1 MKCLKDNAAFQ
12 GSKET
17 PEQIYLQEN
26 QLKFDSERGP
36 IINDVVINEK
46 WSEHLEY
53 FSNRKLQNFDNL
65 QKLFQITPQINEKI
79 DLEIATQRYVARLEN
94 NQEKLLQL
102 KAIIQILN
110 QYYVLFCV
118 INNHS

>member
-1 MKCLKDNAAFQ
+1 MRCLKINPTFQ

-26 QLKFDSERGP
+26 QLSFDSERGP
-36 IINDVVINEK
+36 VIKDVVINEK

-65 QKLFQITPQINEKI
+65 PKLFQITPQINEKI
-79 DLEIATQRYVARLEN
+79 DLEIATQRYVERLGN
-94 NQEKLLQL
+94 TQEKLLEL
-102 KAIIQILN
+102 KAIIQVLN
-110 QYYVLFCV
+110 QYYVMFYET
-118 INNHS
+118 NNFK

>member
-1 MKCLKDNAAFQ
+1 MFKKLTQLFQ

-26 QLKFDSERGP
+26 QLRFDSEHGP
-36 IINDVVINEK
+36 VIKNVVINEK

-65 QKLFQITPQINEKI
+65 PKLFQITPQINEKI
-79 DLEIATQRYVARLEN
+79 DLEIATQRYVERLGNTE
-94 NQEKLLQL
+94 QKLLEL
-102 KAIIQILN
+102 KSVIQILN
-110 QYYVLFCV
+110 QYYALFLRDK
-118 INNHS
+118 

>member
-1 MKCLKDNAAFQ
+1 MFKKLTQLFQ

-26 QLKFDSERGP
+26 QLRFDSEHGP
-36 IINDVVINEK
+36 MIKNVVINEK

-65 QKLFQITPQINEKI
+65 PKLFQITPQINEKI
-79 DLEIATQRYVARLEN
+79 DLEIATQRYVERLGNTE
-94 NQEKLLQL
+94 QKLLEL
-102 KAIIQILN
+102 KSVIQILN
-110 QYYVLFCV
+110 QYYVLFLRDK
-118 INNHS
+118 

>member
-1 MKCLKDNAAFQ
+1 MFKKLTQLFQ

-26 QLKFDSERGP
+26 QLRFDSEHGP
-36 IINDVVINEK
+36 MIKNVVINEK

-65 QKLFQITPQINEKI
+65 PKLFQITPQINEKI
-79 DLEIATQRYVARLEN
+79 DLEIATQRYVERLGNTE
-94 NQEKLLQL
+94 QKLLEL
-102 KAIIQILN
+102 KVVIQILN
-110 QYYVLFCV
+110 QYYVLFLRDK
-118 INNHS
+118 

>member
-1 MKCLKDNAAFQ
+1 MFKKLTQLFQ

-26 QLKFDSERGP
+26 QLRFDSEHGP
-36 IINDVVINEK
+36 MIKNVVINEK

-65 QKLFQITPQINEKI
+65 PKLFQITPQINEKI
-79 DLEIATQRYVARLEN
+79 DLEIATQRYVERLGNTE
-94 NQEKLLQL
+94 QKLLEL
-102 KAIIQILN
+102 KSIIQILN
-110 QYYVLFCV
+110 QYYVL
-118 INNHS
+118 SLRDK

>member
-1 MKCLKDNAAFQ
+1 MFKKITQLFQ

-17 PEQIYLQEN
+17 PEQIYLREN
-26 QLKFDSERGP
+26 LLEFDSERGP
-36 IINDVVINEK
+36 IIKNVLINEK

-65 QKLFQITPQINEKI
+65 QKLFLITPQINEKI
-79 DLEIATQRYVARLEN
+79 DLEIATQRYVERLGN
-94 NQEKLLQL
+94 TQEKLLQL

-110 QYYVLFCV
+110 QYYVLFLRDK
-118 INNHS
+118 

>member
-1 MKCLKDNAAFQ
+1 MFKKLTQLFQ

-26 QLKFDSERGP
+26 QLRFDSEYGP
-36 IINDVVINEK
+36 MIKNVVINEK

-65 QKLFQITPQINEKI
+65 PKLFQITPQINEKI
-79 DLEIATQRYVARLEN
+79 DLEIATQRYVERLGNTE
-94 NQEKLLQL
+94 QKLLEL
-102 KAIIQILN
+102 KSIIQILN
-110 QYYVLFCV
+110 QYYVLFLRDK
-118 INNHS
+118 

>member
-1 MKCLKDNAAFQ
+1 MFKKLTQIFQ

-26 QLKFDSERGP
+26 QLRFNSEHGP
-36 IINDVVINEK
+36 VIKNVVINEK

-65 QKLFQITPQINEKI
+65 PKLFQITPQINEKI
-79 DLEIATQRYVARLEN
+79 DLEIATQRYVERLGNTE
-94 NQEKLLQL
+94 QKLLEL
-102 KAIIQILN
+102 KSVIQILN
-110 QYYVLFCV
+110 QYYVLFLRDK
-118 INNHS
+118 

>member
-1 MKCLKDNAAFQ
+1 MFKKITQLFQ

-17 PEQIYLQEN
+17 PEQLYLQEN

-65 QKLFQITPQINEKI
+65 QKLFLITPQINEI
-79 DLEIATQRYVARLEN
+79 DLEIATQRYVERLGN
-94 NQEKLLQL
+94 TQEKLLQL

-110 QYYVLFCV
+110 QYYVLFLRDK
-118 INNHS
+118 

>member
-1 MKCLKDNAAFQ
+1 MFKKITQLFQ

-26 QLKFDSERGP
+26 LLKFDSEHGP
-36 IINDVVINEK
+36 IIKDIVINEK

-65 QKLFQITPQINEKI
+65 QKLFLITPQINEKI
-79 DLEIATQRYVARLEN
+79 DLEIATQRYVERLGN
-94 NQEKLLQL
+94 TQEKLLQL

-110 QYYVLFCV
+110 QYYVLFLRDK
-118 INNHS
+118 

>member
-1 MKCLKDNAAFQ
+1 MFKKLTQLFQ

-26 QLKFDSERGP
+26 QLRFDSEHGP
-36 IINDVVINEK
+36 MIKNVVINEK

-65 QKLFQITPQINEKI
+65 PKLFQITPQINEKI
-79 DLEIATQRYVARLEN
+79 DLEIATQRYVERLGNTE
-94 NQEKLLQL
+94 QKLLEL
-102 KAIIQILN
+102 KAVIQILN
-110 QYYVLFCV
+110 QYYVLFLRDK
-118 INNHS
+118 

>member
-1 MKCLKDNAAFQ
+1 MFKKLTQLFQ

-26 QLKFDSERGP
+26 QLRFNSEHGP
-36 IINDVVINEK
+36 VIKNVVINEK

-65 QKLFQITPQINEKI
+65 PKLFQITPQINEKI
-79 DLEIATQRYVARLEN
+79 DLEIATQRYVERLGNTE
-94 NQEKLLQL
+94 QKLLEL
-102 KAIIQILN
+102 KSVIQILN
-110 QYYVLFCV
+110 QYYVLFLRDK
-118 INNHS
+118 

>member
-1 MKCLKDNAAFQ
+1 M
-12 GSKET
+12 
-17 PEQIYLQEN
+17 IN
-26 QLKFDSERGP
+26 Q
-36 IINDVVINEK
+36 K

-79 DLEIATQRYVARLEN
+79 DLEIATQRYVARLKILKKSYFN
-94 NQEKLLQL
+94 L

-110 QYYVLFCV
+110 QYYVLFLRDK
-118 INNHS
+118 

>member
-1 MKCLKDNAAFQ
+1 MFKKLTQLFQ

-26 QLKFDSERGP
+26 QLRFDSEHGP
-36 IINDVVINEK
+36 MIKNVVINEK

-65 QKLFQITPQINEKI
+65 PKLFQITPQINEKI
-79 DLEIATQRYVARLEN
+79 DLEIATQRYVERLGNTE
-94 NQEKLLQL
+94 QKLLEL
-102 KAIIQILN
+102 KSIIQILN
-110 QYYVLFCV
+110 QYYVLFLRDK
-118 INNHS
+118 

>member
-1 MKCLKDNAAFQ
+1 MFKKLTQLFQ

-26 QLKFDSERGP
+26 QLRFDSEHGP
-36 IINDVVINEK
+36 VIKNVVINEK

-65 QKLFQITPQINEKI
+65 PKLFQITPQINEKI
-79 DLEIATQRYVARLEN
+79 DLEIATQRYVERLGNTE
-94 NQEKLLQL
+94 QKLLEL
-102 KAIIQILN
+102 KSVIQILN
-110 QYYVLFCV
+110 QYYVLFLRDK
-118 INNHS
+118 

>member
-1 MKCLKDNAAFQ
+1 MFKKITELFQ

-17 PEQIYLQEN
+17 PEQVYSREN
-26 QLKFDSERGP
+26 QLKFDFERGP
-36 IINDVVINEK
+36 IMQDVVINEK

-65 QKLFQITPQINEKI
+65 QKLFLITPQINEKI
-79 DLEIATQRYVARLEN
+79 DLEIATERYVERLGN
-94 NQEKLLQL
+94 TQEKLLQL

-110 QYYVLFCV
+110 QYYVLFLRDK
-118 INNHS
+118 